1 MTCNTSVSRSLAYH
15 MVLYSLVLQVPFGDT
30 AMVTEFLSVTGDVE
44 KPAQEHPNRPIS
56 GLHCTK
62 KEVSGTRFWGL
73 VKDLCGCPEQFFKSC
88 FVHNYCPLCFMT
100 KTGKNVTPPML
111 KGDLKTSLQQL
122 CDQSLLEVIELL
134 QVEWV
139 VGVGKYA
146 ADRAKAI
153 LKVVCENN
161 KPMRKTNGGVET
173 FRLSGSKV
181 SDREVRV
188 FSIMHPSPINPA
200 SNVDWA
206 GQVKGQLETA
216 GLMQII
222 TA

>member
-1 MTCNTSVSRSLAYH
+1 
-15 MVLYSLVLQVPFGDT
+15 
-30 AMVTEFLSVTGDVE
+30 MVTEFLSVTGKVE
-44 KPAQEHPNRPIS
+44 KPALEHPNRPIS

-73 VKDLCGCPEQFFKSC
+73 VMELCGSPEQFFKSC

-111 KGDLKTSLQQL
+111 KGDLKTSLQSL
-122 CDQSLLEVIELL
+122 CDQSLLTVLELL

-139 VGVGKYA
+139 IGVGKFA
-146 ADRAKAI
+146 SDRAKAI
-153 LKVVCENN
+153 LKLFCEGN
-161 KPMRKTNGGVET
+161 KPVHKTNGVET
-173 FRLSGSKV
+173 FRVSGSKIR
-181 SDREVRV
+181 S
-188 FSIMHPSPINPA
+188 PA

-206 GQVKGQLETA
+206 GHVKRQLEEV
-216 GLMQII
+216 GVMSII